1 MIAPFFPAAQL
12 VCVTDDD
19 GTEMNNKLFP
29 DTIVDQ
35 GGCREQPRQACA
47 EFFWGLATNQFGF
60 FFSNI
65 IILFLVE
72 KQHHLIRCEWSCF
85 FCQIFRHVVVVVVAT
100 ELESIK

>member
-35 GGCREQPRQACA
+35 GGCREQPR
-47 EFFWGLATNQFGF
+47 
-60 FFSNI
+60 
-65 IILFLVE
+65 
-72 KQHHLIRCEWSCF
+72 
-85 FCQIFRHVVVVVVAT
+85 
-100 ELESIK
+100 